1 MSSFDSKKTPE
12 RRRWTTESSAG
23 KGSGEPDPGHRAE
36 AWAAI
41 GAALLLVGTA
51 GAGTLVTV
59 GAGSHLWGHEAFLA
73 GFALACLLVALGAY
87 ALFAEFIGGLPLP
100 PTRRERA
107 ERRGQAQAEPLAPTR
122 ASHQAPR
129 PSRPGS
135 PIAPVPGPRLDATEQ
150 HRKLVLR
157 HADGLLRNIFE
168 AERLVKATSAGD
180 NEILYYNLAARV
192 EAWARGIGCF
202 EEVQKFSGNVAADL
216 PRLKVFVQTQLERWR
231 DEQERPVA
239 S

>member
-1 MSSFDSKKTPE
+1 MSRFDSKKTPQ
-12 RRRWTTESSAG
+12 RRRRTTGSSAG
-23 KGSGEPDPGHRAE
+23 QSLGEQDPGHRSE

-41 GAALLLVGTA
+41 GAALLVVGTA
-51 GAGTLVTV
+51 GAGTLATV
-59 GAGSHLWGHEAFLA
+59 GADSHLWGHEAFLA
-73 GFALACLLVALGAY
+73 GFALSCLLVALGAY

-100 PTRRERA
+100 PTRRERV
-107 ERRGQAQAEPLAPTR
+107 ELRRQGQPEPLPPTG
-122 ASHQAPR
+122 ASHPPRR

-135 PIAPVPGPRLDATEQ
+135 PVAPVPGPLPDGTEQ
-150 HRKLVLR
+150 RRRPVLR
-157 HADGLLRNIFE
+157 NANDLLRMIFE
-168 AERLVKATSAGD
+168 AERQVKATPAGE

-231 DEQERPVA
+231 DDQERPAA